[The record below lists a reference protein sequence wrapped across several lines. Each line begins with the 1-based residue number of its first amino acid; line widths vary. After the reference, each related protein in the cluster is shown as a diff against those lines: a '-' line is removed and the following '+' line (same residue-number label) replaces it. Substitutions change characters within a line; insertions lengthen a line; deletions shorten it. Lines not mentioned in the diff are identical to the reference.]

1 MYDVRR
7 RLHAWVIGFLR
18 RSDDEAVRGDVIG
31 SLFLLGGT
39 LAALS
44 LVLPHPEET
53 TLIVSWGVVVAAT
66 VVGAMLI
73 ARSARMKTLQLH
85 AAVAFGAV
93 LINALIVA
101 SGVASGIY
109 TAMFPW
115 VVLVAVN
122 FFSLRAAFLHYA
134 WVMVGYAV
142 ALGVTESASG
152 FSPVTRWMAAAFG
165 LAVTG
170 GATAWLVDRRRVAQ
184 ESQRRFLRL
193 SEEMLCTIDGED
205 RFVQLNPAWGSR
217 LGYSDAQL
225 CAQPFTALV
234 HPADRP
240 ATDIALAKLR
250 TGGEAVTVENRC
262 RRSDGTWQR
271 LIWRAFFLE
280 DESLVYARVRP
291 LRPATEP
298 DPDRSGLQEAVVG

>member
-1 MYDVRR
+1 MEG
-7 RLHAWVIGFLR
+7 RLNDWVLDFLR
-18 RSDDEAVRGDVIG
+18 RSDDEAIRGDLIG
-31 SLFLLGGT
+31 ALFLLGGT

-44 LVLPHPEET
+44 VVLPHPGDT
-53 TLIVSWGVVVAAT
+53 DLVVAWGVVAAAT
-66 VVGAMLI
+66 ATGAVLV
-73 ARSARMKTLQLH
+73 ARSARMTTPLLH
-85 AAVAFGAV
+85 VAVAFGSV
-93 LINALIVA
+93 LINTLIVA
-101 SGVASGIY
+101 SGVASGVY

-122 FFSLRAAFLHYA
+122 FFSRRAASFHYA
-134 WVMVGYAV
+134 WLMAGYAV

-152 FSPVTRWMAAAFG
+152 FSPFTRWMAAAFG

-170 GATAWLVDRRRVAQ
+170 GATAWLVYRRKVAE
-184 ESQRRFLRL
+184 ESRRRFLKL
-193 SEEMLCTIDGED
+193 SEEMLCTIDDGD

-234 HPADRP
+234 HPADRH

-250 TGGEAVTVENRC
+250 TGGEAVTIENRC

-291 LRPATEP
+291 IRPATEP
-298 DPDRSGLQEAVVG
+298 APERSDLQEAAVG